1 METDSRLIDKRINGL
16 RKELKKIE
24 KQRIVQSSSREKN
37 NTPLVS
43 IVGYTNAGKSTLLKS
58 LTDADAYTAD
68 ELFATV
74 DSLQRELK
82 IDNIQDPLII
92 SDTVGFIQNLPTTL
106 IESFKSTLLVA
117 TKADLLIHV
126 VDAATAVPELH
137 ISTVDQILKQIET
150 TGNQIM
156 VFNKIDRID
165 KASLNQ
171 LIDKYPNAI
180 FISSLKKTGLTK
192 LIERIAIEIYGE
204 DANGEFKIKP
214 SNLEIVSKYGKIL
227 NVQNESDYLIIELNM
242 REKLMDSLCVNK
254 VMEDINNA

>member
-1 METDSRLIDKRINGL
+1 MKKYNLLLPIAGKAQRFIDAGYTMPKPLILAKDKHVINWALESVNLSECNLIFIVRVDHIYNFSIDK
-16 RKELKKIE
+16 
-24 KQRIVQSSSREKN
+24 
-37 NTPLVS
+37 
-43 IVGYTNAGKSTLLKS
+43 
-58 LTDADAYTAD
+58 
-68 ELFATV
+68 
-74 DSLQRELK
+74 
-82 IDNIQDPLII
+82 
-92 SDTVGFIQNLPTTL
+92 
-106 IESFKSTLLVA
+106 
-117 TKADLLIHV
+117 
-126 VDAATAVPELH
+126 
-137 ISTVDQILKQIET
+137 ILKQIET

-180 FISSLKKTGLTK
+180 FISSLKKTGLQK

-227 NVQNESDYLIIELNM
+227 NVKNESDYLIIQLNM
-242 REKLMDSLCVNK
+242 REKLMNNLCINK

>member
-1 METDSRLIDKRINGL
+1 
-16 RKELKKIE
+16 
-24 KQRIVQSSSREKN
+24 
-37 NTPLVS
+37 
-43 IVGYTNAGKSTLLKS
+43 
-58 LTDADAYTAD
+58 
-68 ELFATV
+68 
-74 DSLQRELK
+74 
-82 IDNIQDPLII
+82 
-92 SDTVGFIQNLPTTL
+92 
-106 IESFKSTLLVA
+106 
-117 TKADLLIHV
+117 
-126 VDAATAVPELH
+126 
-137 ISTVDQILKQIET
+137 
-150 TGNQIM
+150 M

-204 DANGEFKIKP
+204 DASGEFKIKP